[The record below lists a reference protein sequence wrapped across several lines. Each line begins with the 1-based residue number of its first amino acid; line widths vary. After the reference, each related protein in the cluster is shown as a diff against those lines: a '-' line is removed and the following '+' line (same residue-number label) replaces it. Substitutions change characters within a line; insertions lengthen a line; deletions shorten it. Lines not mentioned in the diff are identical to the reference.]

1 MPTYEY
7 RCAEC
12 GETFDIFQKF
22 SARPLRKHEG
32 CGGELSKV
40 IHPAGIVFKGSGF
53 YTTDS
58 RAAENPTAVSGKK
71 DTDSTPK
78 ETKDKAKKTPEPS
91 TKSDD

>member
-12 GETFDIFQKF
+12 GENFDVFQKF
-22 SARPLRKHEG
+22 SAKPLRKHEG

-58 RAAENPTAVSGKK
+58 RDAKSPTTTSG
-71 DTDSTPK
+71 SV
-78 ETKDKAKKTPEPS
+78 
-91 TKSDD
+91 KSDSDSSKADSKSSTSDSSADA

>member
-12 GETFDIFQKF
+12 GETFEVFQKF
-22 SARPLRKHEG
+22 SARPLKRHDG

-58 RAAENPTAVSGKK
+58 RSPA
-71 DTDSTPK
+71 
-78 ETKDKAKKTPEPS
+78 DKSES
-91 TKSDD
+91 SSSSSDD

>member
-12 GETFDIFQKF
+12 GETFEVFQKF
-22 SARPLRKHEG
+22 SARPLKRHDE

-58 RAAENPTAVSGKK
+58 RSASGGAESS
-71 DTDSTPK
+71 DTT
-78 ETKDKAKKTPEPS
+78 
-91 TKSDD
+91 SDD

>member
-7 RCAEC
+7 RCAQC
-12 GETFDIFQKF
+12 GETFDVFQKF

-58 RAAENPTAVSGKK
+58 RTAESPTAVSGKK
-71 DTDSTPK
+71 DSDSGSG
-78 ETKDKAKKTPEPS
+78 ETKDTKAKTPEPS